1 MIALDIGHSLG
12 LINRSSRKFL
22 RLALPAETSED
33 EEGTAESSD
42 KDNRDGDSGYGS
54 CTNTVGA
61 IAGGLDDCR
70 NARGWT
76 GSCGTSCV
84 GMGYGYDMT
93 WRRRV
98 ECCLRNRKIG
108 LFVVDD

>member
-1 MIALDIGHSLG
+1 MIALDIEHSLG
-12 LINRSSRKFL
+12 LINRSSSRFL
-22 RLALPAETSED
+22 RLALLAASED
-33 EEGTAESSD
+33 EEGAAESSD
-42 KDNRDGDSGYGS
+42 EDNRDGDSSYS
-54 CTNTVGA
+54 CCTNAVGT
-61 IAGGLDDCR
+61 IAGGLDDCS

-98 ECCLRNRKIG
+98 ESCLRNRKVG
-108 LFVVDD
+108 LFVIDD